1 TNQRL
6 AESLAAAKGTLD
18 HLESLLQEVDAR
30 TAELPDHARARGD
43 EVKAAVE
50 AGVEELMS
58 AARRA
63 ADETQAIDAAFQE
76 RVRRNYERL
85 SEAVRMMGVV
95 GGSTAPARPARSSLA
110 SRFSSDPPRP
120 AAAEPR

>member
-76 RVRRNYERL
+76 RGKRNYEML

-95 GGSTAPARPARSSLA
+95 GGTSPARPSRLPARA
-110 SRFSSDPPRP
+110 PVAPTITP
-120 AAAEPR
+120 